1 VRKIKKRKFKN
12 LEDVLQSLNN
22 DEIIV
27 LSYSS
32 IEEEENKRKRS
43 LKRGG
48 VDN

>member
-1 VRKIKKRKFKN
+1 VRKIKKKKSKN

-32 IEEEENKRKRS
+32 IEEEESKRKRS
-43 LKRGG
+43 LKSGG
-48 VDN
+48 VNN